1 MQHLFGNEKIK
12 GFCILADKLS
22 TQITDVYAYVHLLL
36 FLGIC
41 RHTLLN
47 IIIRNKNG
55 CVSLC
60 MVQVAFKS
68 FMLIG

>member
-36 FLGIC
+36 FPMIC
-41 RHTLLN
+41 RNRLLN
-47 IIIRNKNG
+47 IIIRNTCMCV
-55 CVSLC
+55 CVSLHGKTRC
-60 MVQVAFKS
+60 
-68 FMLIG
+68 